1 MILNQIAKFKN
12 NFAISNKSEQIT
24 YYELA
29 NHVKNL
35 IKLLRKKNIKSK
47 DLIAVEI
54 EDSHFFI
61 IAALACIE
69 GGYSF
74 LPINY
79 KMSNF
84 EKKKI
89 IDFSKPRLILKI
101 KNKKYILKKL
111 KNISKFLKRL
121 CFYFWNTAFSKVFVT
136 HRKIY

>member
-24 YYELA
+24 YFGLVRS
-29 NHVKNL
+29 VKNL
-35 IKLLRKKNIKSK
+35 IKKIKNTNIKSK

-74 LPINY
+74 LPINF
-79 KMSNF
+79 KMTHF

-89 IDFSKPRLILKI
+89 LNLV
-101 KNKKYILKKL
+101 NQ
-111 KNISKFLKRL
+111 N
-121 CFYFWNTAFSKVFVT
+121 
-136 HRKIY
+136 